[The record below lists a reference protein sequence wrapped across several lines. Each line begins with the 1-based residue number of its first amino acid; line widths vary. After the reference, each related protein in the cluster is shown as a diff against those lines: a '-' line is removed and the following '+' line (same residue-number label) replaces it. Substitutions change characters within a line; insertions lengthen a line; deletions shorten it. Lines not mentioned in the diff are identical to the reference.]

1 MYNNNNQFY
10 YIAGRARRAQLNTY
24 YTLKNE
30 LDFEGN
36 TATTFAEH
44 MVTFMSLPVVIEA
57 INKTRLVPSAPF
69 HTAILSLRTEKFT
82 KEVFEKLKSSQRI
95 VIRAVQG
102 NNKQYSNF
110 LVKNKYS
117 RSADILEFKERCL
130 NGNLAEIHQ
139 VGYLVID
146 FESFNGIEL
155 EYSIIL

>member
-1 MYNNNNQFY
+1 MSNNNNQFY

-24 YTLKNE
+24 YALKNE
-30 LDFEGN
+30 LNFTGN
-36 TATTFAEH
+36 SAAAFTEN
-44 MVTFMSLPVVIEA
+44 MVTFLSLPGVIEE
-57 INKTRLVPSAPF
+57 INKSRSIPSAPF
-69 HTAILSLRTEKFT
+69 HTAILSLSTEKFT
-82 KEVFEKLKSSQRI
+82 KEVFKKLNSSQRI
-95 VIRAVQG
+95 VIRTVQG
-102 NNKQYSNF
+102 NNNKFSNF
-110 LVKNKYS
+110 LVKDKYS